1 MRSGGVVGDRW
12 VETEGGP
19 LIGIP
24 ESVLE
29 HWSGVFGAD
38 GGTDDYARACAVREL
53 VGAIDVG
60 GRTALI
66 LAGEP
71 SDTTYLPEMRVFVR
85 VLSQDAEDDEAVI
98 AAVSEAA
105 AGARWEWETE
115 FVVHEPL
122 VVFDSALGFDRLR
135 EGDWL
140 RVEMP
145 TGRHQVWC
153 ADVDVPDVAELRLVQ
168 FRLE

>member
-1 MRSGGVVGDRW
+1 MTVQW

-19 LIGIP
+19 LIGVP

-66 LAGEP
+66 LADEP
-71 SDTTYLPEMRVFVR
+71 ADTVFLPEMRMFVR
-85 VLSQDAEDDEAVI
+85 ALAQDAEDDEDVL
-98 AAVSEAA
+98 AAVPAAA

-122 VVFDSALGFDRLR
+122 VLFDSALGFDRLR
-135 EGDWL
+135 TGDWL
-140 RVEMP
+140 RVELP
-145 TGRHQVWC
+145 TGRHQVWW
-153 ADVDVPDVAELRLVQ
+153 ADVRVPEVAELRLLQ